1 MPIPLEEQHSIAGH
15 LACIDLA
22 STDLLFTASIL
33 RKACLDSGFFY
44 VVNHGVDAMEQAFV
58 ESRKFFGLT
67 TQEKMKVARDKKN
80 RGYTPFLDETLD
92 PSKQSKGDCKE
103 GFYIGPEMDEEES
116 EIWSPKPFHGPNQ
129 WPSKDLLPG
138 WRETME
144 KYYEQ
149 LLLAGRKITRLL
161 ALALNLEMNYFEKP
175 GVMDSPMAYVRLLH
189 YSGEA
194 SNPEKGIYGAGAH
207 SDYGMITL
215 LATDGVPGLQICKN
229 KDANPQVWEDVQP
242 LKGAFVVNL
251 GDMLERW
258 SNGLFRSTLHRVVLS
273 GEERY
278 SIAFFLDPNFDCLVE
293 CLPACCSPS
302 NPPRFPPITSGHYLI
317 ERYKL
322 SYKS

>member
-1 MPIPLEEQHSIAGH
+1 MPIPPSEPFAPAAG
-15 LACIDLA
+15 LACIDL
-22 STDLLFTASIL
+22 SCNDLDVTASLL

-44 VVNHGVDAMEQAFV
+44 VVNHGVEEMEEAFMQ
-58 ESRKFFGLT
+58 SRSFFSLPID
-67 TQEKMKVARDKKN
+67 EKLKVARNKKN
-80 RGYTPFLDETLD
+80 RGYTPFEDEALD
-92 PSKQSKGDCKE
+92 PLKQTKGDCKE
-103 GFYIGPEMDEEES
+103 GFYIGPEVNEEES

-138 WRETME
+138 WRESME

-149 LLLAGRKITRLL
+149 VLLAGRKIVRLL
-161 ALALNLEMNYFEKP
+161 ALALNLEMTYFEKP
-175 GVMDSPMAYVRLLH
+175 GIMDSPLAYIRLLH
-189 YSGEA
+189 YSGEI
-194 SNPEKGIYGAGAH
+194 SNPEEGVYGAGAH

-215 LATDGVPGLQICKN
+215 LASDGVPGLQICKD
-229 KDANPQVWEDVQP
+229 KDAEPQLWEDVQP
-242 LKGAFVVNL
+242 VKGAFVVNL

-258 SNGLFRSTLHRVVLS
+258 SNGLFRSTLHRVVLN
-273 GEERY
+273 GQERY

-293 CLPACCSPS
+293 CLPACCSQS